1 MAPGL
6 IAGLAQPFGWRGA
19 FLSFGVIGVLWVI
32 AFACFFR
39 NTPAEHPGVN
49 LAERAIIEE
58 GNRDAAQP
66 PPLSWQAMLSS
77 PTLWFLCGMYFC
89 SNAGWCLFITWDL
102 KYYDKVLGLTGTSMK
117 LASGAP
123 LFFGGIACI
132 VGGMTTDARKLAAD
146 VKAAGVPD
154 VSNGQQI
161 SSALQTAFTRFEAA
175 LTTYQTQVNQLPTS
189 SPTAFKTASSQ
200 LTTSLQQSLGGIGSG
215 LSGLKSPQLVQA
227 ASHTPACQ
235 SLSL

>member
-1 MAPGL
+1 MAGRRIL
-6 IAGLAQPFGWRGA
+6 DRIAVAGVVAALLAGCGGGGSKTSSSPSGA
-19 FLSFGVIGVLWVI
+19 ASTAKVSPATYTKSVCT
-32 AFACFFR
+32 AFSGFISSIKAR
-39 NTPAEHPGVN
+39 QAQLKVSAVPNTTPAQGKQL
-49 LAERAIIEE
+49 LA
-58 GNRDAAQP
+58 
-66 PPLSWQAMLSS
+66 
-77 PTLWFLCGMYFC
+77 TF
-89 SNAGWCLFITWDL
+89 
-102 KYYDKVLGLTGTSMK
+102 
-117 LASGAP
+117 
-123 LFFGGIACI
+123 